1 MSTLP
6 RGGIHSDSLHLAR
19 HFLAAVQ
26 SATDNSVDIQ
36 TLNVFDAG
44 ALPEFGRTAAAAK
57 MAVFSGEEQTA
68 EQLQSRPPASGPP
81 RRRGGAD
88 RARA

>member
-44 ALPEFGRTAAAAK
+44 ALPAFGRTAAAAK

-68 EQLQSRPPASGPP
+68 EQLQSWEDAQLHR
-81 RRRGGAD
+81 
-88 RARA
+88 RARPSRITN